1 LSRKKAKRKRSPI
14 EILGF
19 VVIGAFLA
27 GLLWLAFFT
36 PPQSPNQTTTQPL
49 ATGFTLTD
57 VDGNIFRLSD
67 QRGKIVVLE
76 FMRTT
81 CSACITQE
89 PYLRELRSKFG
100 DDVVMAMISV
110 DPSGDTE
117 SLLRSHRDQNLMGW
131 IAIRDTA
138 QIYKGYSVQ
147 ATPTIFII
155 DKDGYIQYHHEG
167 VTESAILISEV
178 ENLRE

>member
-1 LSRKKAKRKRSPI
+1 M
-14 EILGF
+14 
-19 VVIGAFLA
+19 IGAFLA

-36 PPQSPNQTTTQPL
+36 SPQGPTQTTTHPL
-49 ATGFTLTD
+49 AAGFTLTD
-57 VDGNIFRLSD
+57 VDGNIFTLSD

-100 DDVVMAMISV
+100 ADVVMVMISV

-117 SLLRSHRDQNLMGW
+117 SLLRSHRDENLMGW
-131 IAIRDTA
+131 IAIRDIV
-138 QIYKGYSVQ
+138 QIYKAYSVQ

-155 DKDGYIQYHHEG
+155 DENGYIQYRHEG
-167 VTESAILISEV
+167 VTESAVLISEV
-178 ENLRE
+178 ESLRE